1 MKRSELDLLY
11 RSLDSSL
18 TPGEQGRLDAALQR
32 DQALREEYERLIR
45 LRGLVEG
52 QDSPSFQAGFTDRV
66 MERLATESAA
76 NPVSKSAVG
85 PASHCTAEA
94 PPDFQIALSLMFRRM
109 AVAASIAAMLLLTY
123 NLATTGS
130 VSLTASFGLSEEL
143 YPEDLYDARIALET
157 EGAL

>member
-11 RSLDSSL
+11 RSFDTSL

-32 DQALREEYERLIR
+32 DQSLREEYERLMHV
-45 LRGLVEG
+45 RGLVES
-52 QDSPSFQAGFTDRV
+52 QESPAFQAGFTDRV
-66 MERLATESAA
+66 MDRLAMESAA
-76 NPVSKSAVG
+76 G
-85 PASHCTAEA
+85 PASNPTDEA
-94 PPDFQIALSLMFRRM
+94 TPDFQIALSLMFRRM

-130 VSLTASFGLSEEL
+130 VSLTASFGLTEEL

>member
-11 RSLDSSL
+11 RSLDASL
-18 TPGEQGRLDAALQR
+18 TPGEQSRLDAALRR
-32 DQALREEYERLIR
+32 DQGLRDEYERLIR

-52 QDSPSFQAGFTDRV
+52 QESPTFQAGFTRRV
-66 MERLATESAA
+66 MERLATESEA
-76 NPVSKSAVG
+76 G
-85 PASHCTAEA
+85 PASTYAGEA
-94 PPDFQIALSLMFRRM
+94 SPDFENALALMFRRV
-109 AVAASIAAMLLLTY
+109 AVAASIAAMVLLTY

-130 VSLTASFGLSEEL
+130 VSLTASFGLTEEL

>member
-1 MKRSELDLLY
+1 MKRSDHDLLH

-18 TPGEQGRLDAALQR
+18 TPGDQSRLDAALQR
-32 DQALREEYERLIR
+32 DPGLRDEYERLMR

-52 QDSPSFQAGFTDRV
+52 QESPSFREGFSRRV
-66 MERLATESAA
+66 MDRLDRLDCLDLEST
-76 NPVSKSAVG
+76 VG
-85 PASHCTAEA
+85 PAL
-94 PPDFQIALSLMFRRM
+94 DFQDSLSLMFRRV
-109 AVAASIAAMLLLTY
+109 AVAASIAAILLLTY
-123 NLATTGS
+123 NLATSDS

>member
-18 TPGEQGRLDAALQR
+18 TPGERSRLDE
-32 DQALREEYERLIR
+32 ALRRDHGLRDEYERLIR
-45 LRGLVEG
+45 LRGLVES
-52 QDSPSFQAGFTDRV
+52 QESPSFRAGFTARV
-66 MERLATESAA
+66 MERLATESPGGAS
-76 NPVSKSAVG
+76 SKSA
-85 PASHCTAEA
+85 AEA
-94 PPDFQIALSLMFRRM
+94 MPDFENALPHMFRRV

-130 VSLTASFGLSEEL
+130 VSLTASFGLTGEL
-143 YPEDLYDARIALET
+143 YPEDLYDARFALET